1 MLAVWAN
8 LHGSVTLGVGI
19 AALYG
24 LLLLVTNARTRGLRG
39 LADRRG
45 WAFVLISPL
54 TLLAT
59 PYGLSM
65 AHYYSVTLLNPQ
77 FSRIVTEWK
86 PVTSVPVLAVPLF
99 GIIALTALVV
109 VRVLLGAQSQR
120 GELAATG
127 SAAAPPEVRL
137 QPQLFDVLVLAV
149 LALGAV
155 MAVRN
160 VTWFG
165 LALVILLPALLT
177 QRKGGKRAPLRRA
190 RVNMAL
196 ASATI
201 MLTAIVT
208 VAVLARPTAWFS
220 STYPKNAIPTL
231 RRLVARDPSA
241 KILADVRYADWLIWE
256 DPRTF
261 SGRVAYDTSFEL
273 LSSSQLEAIG
283 DLSAR
288 TTDARDT
295 VDRYPIWVLAPSNHS
310 TNRAL
315 LRRAGVRVISRSH
328 KVIIA
333 THAFP
338 ASS

>member
-1 MLAVWAN
+1 V
-8 LHGSVTLGVGI
+8 
-19 AALYG
+19 
-24 LLLLVTNARTRGLRG
+24 
-39 LADRRG
+39 
-45 WAFVLISPL
+45 
-54 TLLAT
+54 
-59 PYGLSM
+59 
-65 AHYYSVTLLNPQ
+65 
-77 FSRIVTEWK
+77 
-86 PVTSVPVLAVPLF
+86 
-99 GIIALTALVV
+99 
-109 VRVLLGAQSQR
+109 
-120 GELAATG
+120 
-127 SAAAPPEVRL
+127 EVRL

-177 QRKGGKRAPLRRA
+177 QRTGGKPAPLRRA
-190 RVNMAL
+190 RVNMIL

-201 MLTAIVT
+201 LLTAIVT

-315 LRRAGVRVISRSH
+315 LRRPGVRVISRSH